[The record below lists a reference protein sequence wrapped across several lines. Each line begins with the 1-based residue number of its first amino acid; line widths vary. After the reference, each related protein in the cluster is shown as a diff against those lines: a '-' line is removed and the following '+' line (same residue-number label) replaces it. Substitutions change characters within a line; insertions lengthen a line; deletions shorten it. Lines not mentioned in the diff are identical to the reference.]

1 MLKIG
6 DFSRLSRVSVKAL
19 RYYDDIGLLK
29 PVNVDR
35 FTGYRYYSVDQ
46 VIRLN
51 RIIILR
57 YLGLSLAEVAKIM
70 DDNPSSG
77 QIIQMLRVKQEEIR
91 SRLKDDESRL
101 GQVEEWLKQ
110 IEKEGVMPD
119 LQVNIKKIEK
129 QKVASLRRTIPT
141 YSDIYMLFDE
151 LCGYLEKKKA
161 KWVGPPLAIYYDT
174 EYKENDVDVELAVPI
189 TGILEVAGQIV
200 VRELE
205 GIDQAACVIH
215 KGPYENFS
223 QTYGFI
229 MKWLEKSTWEMNG
242 PNREVYL
249 QGPDQSKDP
258 TAYITE
264 LQFPVIKK

>member
-29 PVNVDR
+29 PVTVDR
-35 FTGYRYYSVDQ
+35 FTGYRYYSVEQ
-46 VIRLN
+46 VLRLN

-57 YLGLSLAEVAKIM
+57 NLGLSLAEVAKII
-70 DDNPSSG
+70 DDSPSSS

-101 GQVEEWLKQ
+101 DQVEEWLKQ
-110 IEKEGVMPD
+110 IEKEDFMPD
-119 LQVNIKKIEK
+119 LHVDIKKIEK

-141 YSDIYMLFDE
+141 YKDIYMLFDE
-151 LCGYLEKKKA
+151 LCGYLEEKKA
-161 KWVGPPLAIYYDT
+161 KWIGPPLSICYDE
-174 EYKENDVDVELAVPI
+174 EYKEHDVDVELAMPI
-189 TGILEVAGQIV
+189 TDDLEVAGRIV

-205 GIDQAACVIH
+205 GIAQAACVIH
-215 KGPYENFS
+215 KGPYENFN

-229 MKWLEKSTWEMNG
+229 SGWLDKSSYEING
-242 PNREVYL
+242 SSREVYL
-249 QGPDQSKDP
+249 QGPGQTNDP
-258 TAYITE
+258 KTYLTE
-264 LQFPVIKK
+264 IQFPVIKK

>member
-1 MLKIG
+1 
-6 DFSRLSRVSVKAL
+6 
-19 RYYDDIGLLK
+19 LLK

-35 FTGYRYYSVDQ
+35 FTGYRYYSVEQ
-46 VIRLN
+46 VLRLN
-51 RIIILR
+51 RISILR
-57 YLGLSLAEVAKIM
+57 NLGLSLAEVAKIM
-70 DDNPSSG
+70 DDNPSSV

-101 GQVEEWLKQ
+101 DQVEEWLKQ
-110 IEKEGVMPD
+110 IEKEGFMPD
-119 LQVNIKKIEK
+119 LQVNTKKIEK

-141 YSDIYMLFDE
+141 YKDICVLFDE
-151 LCGYLEKKKA
+151 LCGYLVEKKA
-161 KWVGPPLAIYYDT
+161 KWIGPPLAIYHDI

-189 TGILEVAGQIV
+189 TGDLEVTGRIM

-205 GIDQAACVIH
+205 GIDQVVCVIH
-215 KGPYENFS
+215 KGPYETFN
-223 QTYGFI
+223 QTYGFM

-249 QGPDQSKDP
+249 HGPDQSKDP
-258 TAYITE
+258 TTYITE